1 MLFFDVW
8 LYMPESKEHLVGQTT
23 SLFRQQAL
31 DAQKITGYGRIVLIR
46 PLSFTVLT
54 SVAVVL
60 GLLVVALFYVGSY
73 TRRTPVVGLLTPAQG
88 MVRVYPMQSGV
99 VISRLV
105 KEGQPVVKGDVL
117 YVISSERTAA
127 VGVGVQAQI
136 SQQVSQ
142 RQQSL
147 VLEIAKTR
155 QVQLDDQRQIRGQM
169 EGIRRELA
177 QLDSLMAEQ
186 QRREVLSRTA
196 VDRYAALVQKGFASQ
211 EQLQQQQEALLD
223 QSSRYQTLS
232 RDRINLQAELDR
244 QQRELDALP
253 LKQQTV
259 LAQLDRSLNQTQ
271 QELTESEARR
281 ELRVLAPKSG
291 TVTAVLAELGQGV
304 DPNRSLVSIVP
315 HDSRLEAQLYVPSR
329 AAGFIQD
336 GQSVLLRYQA
346 FPYQKFGQ
354 GVGVVTSVSR
364 TALSPNELSAS
375 GLALDP
381 SVLARGE
388 PVYRVT
394 VQVQQQA
401 IKAYG
406 KWQPLQA
413 GMMLDADIL
422 QEKRRLYEWVLEPL
436 FTVSGRV

>member
-1 MLFFDVW
+1 MQLF
-8 LYMPESKEHLVGQTT
+8 MPDAKENLVGQTT

-46 PLSFTVLT
+46 PFSFTVLT
-54 SVAVVL
+54 VLATVL
-60 GLLVVALFYVGSY
+60 GLLVMALFYYGSY
-73 TRRTPVVGLLTPAQG
+73 TRRTPVVGQLTPVQG

-99 VISRLV
+99 VISRSI
-105 KEGQPVVKGDVL
+105 KEGQRIVKGDVL
-117 YVISSERTAA
+117 YVISSERTATA
-127 VGVGVQAQI
+127 GVGVQAQI

-147 VLEIAKTR
+147 ALEIAKTR
-155 QVQLDDQRQIRGQM
+155 QVQLDEQQDMRAQID
-169 EGIRRELA
+169 GIRRELT

-186 QRREVLSRTA
+186 QRREALSHTA

-232 RDRINLQAELDR
+232 RDRINLNAQLDR

-281 ELRVLAPKSG
+281 ELRVLAPESG
-291 TVTAVLAELGQGV
+291 TVTAVLAEMGQGV
-304 DPNRSLVSIVP
+304 DPNRPLLSIVP
-315 HDSRLEAQLYVPSR
+315 SKSHLEAQLYVPSR
-329 AAGFIQD
+329 AVGFVRE

-354 GVGVVTSVSR
+354 GTGVVTSISR
-364 TALSPNELSAS
+364 TALSPNELAGS

-394 VQVQQQA
+394 VRVQQQA

-406 KWQPLQA
+406 QWQPLQV
-413 GMMLDADIL
+413 GMLLDADVL

-436 FTVSGRV
+436 FTVSGRI

>member
-1 MLFFDVW
+1 
-8 LYMPESKEHLVGQTT
+8 MPDAKENLVGQTT

-46 PLSFTVLT
+46 PFSFTVLT
-54 SVAVVL
+54 VLATVL
-60 GLLVVALFYVGSY
+60 GLLVMALFYYGSY
-73 TRRTPVVGLLTPAQG
+73 TRRTPVVGQLTPVQG

-99 VISRLV
+99 VISRSI
-105 KEGQPVVKGDVL
+105 KEGQRIVKGDVL
-117 YVISSERTAA
+117 YVISSERTATA
-127 VGVGVQAQI
+127 GVGVQAQI

-147 VLEIAKTR
+147 ALEIAKTR
-155 QVQLDDQRQIRGQM
+155 QVQLDEQQDMRAQID
-169 EGIRRELA
+169 GIRRELT

-186 QRREVLSRTA
+186 QRREALSHTA

-232 RDRINLQAELDR
+232 RDRINLNAQLDR

-281 ELRVLAPKSG
+281 ELRVLAPESG
-291 TVTAVLAELGQGV
+291 TVTAVLAEMGQGV
-304 DPNRSLVSIVP
+304 DPNRPLLSIVP
-315 HDSRLEAQLYVPSR
+315 SKSHLEAQLYVPSR
-329 AAGFIQD
+329 AVGFVRE

-354 GVGVVTSVSR
+354 GTGVVTSISR
-364 TALSPNELSAS
+364 TALSPNELAGS

-394 VQVQQQA
+394 VRVQQQA

-406 KWQPLQA
+406 QWQPLQV
-413 GMMLDADIL
+413 GMLLDADVL

-436 FTVSGRV
+436 FTVSGRI

>member
-1 MLFFDVW
+1 
-8 LYMPESKEHLVGQTT
+8 MPESKEHLVGQTT

-169 EGIRRELA
+169 EGIRRELT

-281 ELRVLAPKSG
+281 ELRVLAPESG

-394 VQVQQQA
+394 VQVHQQA